1 MQEEFKNNPNTGRL
15 FQEDSVQVVRKGTIN
30 VPLAQPYTNADGEE
44 VTHEDRYFSILLFTK
59 RKDNGEVDYQKY
71 ELAMSLGR
79 LYMNDKKNEDSPDI
93 DGPITIDGQK
103 LKFCGWKKTAS
114 NGKPYTKASVYEK
127 KEVDGDFK
135 ADEDTAPFPPDDDD
149 IPF

>member
-1 MQEEFKNNPNTGRL
+1 MQEEGFKNAPNTGRL

-30 VPLAQPYTNADGEE
+30 TPYVDSNGE
-44 VTHEDRYFSILLFTK
+44 TQYEDRYYAILLFTK
-59 RKDNGEVDYQKY
+59 RNDAGEVEYQKY
-71 ELAMSLGR
+71 ELAMSIGR

-93 DGPITIDGQK
+93 DGPVTIDQQE

-114 NGKPYTKASVYEK
+114 NGKPYTKASLYERK
-127 KEVDGDFK
+127 QADGDFK
-135 ADEDTAPFPPDDDD
+135 ADEDTAPFPPSDDD